1 MTKLSITIITLFI
14 SMQAICAQA
23 TTVVG
28 TETANDSSLALSNDS
43 LTAIANEATL
53 YDQTVQED
61 SSSRRN
67 IFQKIQ
73 DSGLGEFAR
82 KTHWGAMG
90 GVGPATLHFEKKDI
104 YQHYVCNVR
113 LGITADYNLDSLIKN
128 IFIESGLEF
137 QRKGYQRH
145 FKAAAMTEN
154 YHSELKAKT
163 NLYYLSLPITAGYRI
178 HFQGFEFTPIIGPYF
193 ALSVGGRYKE
203 TTKNTENGEEKVIEK
218 KYSMFEKDT
227 DIITKYQAKRFDCG
241 LRIAV
246 GIEYFKGMRSSLGY
260 DLGLVDVL
268 KDSKQNKV
276 KSKNGVFYISHTYFF
291 K

>member
-82 KTHWGAMG
+82 KIHWGVMG

-113 LGITADYNLDSLIKN
+113 VGIIADRDLKAINENL
-128 IFIESGLEF
+128 FVESGLEF
-137 QRKGYQRH
+137 QRKGYQKFFNQH
-145 FKAAAMTEN
+145 ADSLHTDYKE
-154 YHSELKAKT
+154 KT
-163 NLYYLSLPITAGYRI
+163 NLYYLTLPMTASYRL
-178 HFQGFEFTPIIGPYF
+178 HFRGFEFTPMVGIYH
-193 ALSVGGRYKE
+193 ALAIGGRFKYIRKNNDRGEYTE
-203 TTKNTENGEEKVIEK
+203 TQKRYPMFGDKKGTERL
-218 KYSMFEKDT
+218 FDT
-227 DIITKYQAKRFDCG
+227 RRYDIG
-241 LRIAV
+241 LRLAV

-260 DLGLVDVL
+260 DLGFIDVI
-268 KDSKQNKV
+268 KNDFRGDKY